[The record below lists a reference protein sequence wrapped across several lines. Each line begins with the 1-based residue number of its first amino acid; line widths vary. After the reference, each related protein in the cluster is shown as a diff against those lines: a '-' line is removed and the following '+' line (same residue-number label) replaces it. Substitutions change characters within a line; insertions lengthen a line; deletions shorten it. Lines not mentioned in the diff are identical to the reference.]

1 MNPNIAGISC
11 RDCFSE
17 SLGHATFGIYMSNYD
32 QTPKI
37 PTAVL
42 VGVKTPGTTDHE
54 LQSSLDELER
64 LVTTLGYRVIG
75 RLWQKRKS
83 TNSAVVLGEGK
94 LRELAKWTD
103 GPGEVGPYVAKK
115 KHKAALRK
123 EKEDEDKRL
132 QDEELAQELV
142 SDDEIEEIGPSH
154 APPLADGAPLELA
167 EHVAFDCE
175 LSPSQLR
182 NLEKATAVKA
192 LDRTGIII
200 EIFSRHAKTR
210 AAKLQVEIA
219 RLTYVAPR
227 LRETSGDD
235 DRGSAGGL
243 GGKGAGESSLELD
256 RRAIRDRIKALKD
269 EFAAIDQEQDTRR
282 SRRSQENTVA
292 LVGYTNAGKSSLM
305 RALTGSDVYVAD
317 KLFAT
322 LDTTVRIL
330 HPETTPRIL
339 ISDTV
344 GFIRKLPHN
353 LVASFRSTLDEA
365 GNASLLLFIVDAA
378 DPEFRSQLKVTQT
391 VLEELGVKD
400 AESFLLFN
408 KIDRVS
414 AEEMVFL
421 RREFPKAIFISAL
434 NPEHVAD
441 LRGTLIRHF
450 EAKMLDEAIL
460 VPYES
465 QGIIGEIREKA
476 RVLNESYDENGV
488 TLRIL
493 APVEFVD
500 RIKAKIKRDYL

>member
-1 MNPNIAGISC
+1 
-11 RDCFSE
+11 
-17 SLGHATFGIYMSNYD
+17 MSIYD
-32 QTPKI
+32 QTPKV

-42 VGVKTPGTTDHE
+42 VSIKTPGLTDHE

-94 LRELAKWTD
+94 LRELAKWTG

-123 EKEDEDKRL
+123 EKEDEEKRL
-132 QDEELAQELV
+132 EDAELSAELDEEL
-142 SDDEIEEIGPSH
+142 DEHESAEEDEVEDLGPSH
-154 APPLADGAPLELA
+154 APQLANGAPMELA
-167 EHVAFDCE
+167 EHVVFDCE

-182 NLEKATAVKA
+182 NLEKATAAKA
-192 LDRTGIII
+192 LDRTGVII

-227 LRETSGDD
+227 LRETSGED
-235 DRGSAGGL
+235 DRGSAGGI

-322 LDTTVRIL
+322 LDTTVRML

-339 ISDTV
+339 VSDTV
-344 GFIRKLPHN
+344 GFIKKLPHN

-365 GNASLLLFIVDAA
+365 GNASLLLFIVDAS
-378 DPEFRSQLKVTQT
+378 DPEFRSQLTVTQK

-400 AESFLLFN
+400 VESFLILN
-408 KIDRVS
+408 KIDRLP
-414 AEEMVFL
+414 AEEVVFL
-421 RREFPKAIFISAL
+421 KREFPKAITLSAL
-434 NPEHVAD
+434 NPVHIAE
-441 LRGTLIRHF
+441 LRETLIRHF
-450 EAKMLDEAIL
+450 EAKMRDEAVL

-476 RVLNESYDENGV
+476 KVLNETYDENGV

-493 APVEFVD
+493 APAEFVE

>member
-1 MNPNIAGISC
+1 
-11 RDCFSE
+11 
-17 SLGHATFGIYMSNYD
+17 MSIYD

-42 VGVKTPGTTDHE
+42 VGVKTPGLTDHE

-94 LRELAKWTD
+94 LRELAKWTG

-123 EKEDEDKRL
+123 EKEDEEKRL
-132 QDEELAQELV
+132 EDEELAEELANHEAV
-142 SDDEIEEIGPSH
+142 DEDEVEELGPSH
-154 APPLADGAPLELA
+154 APESANGAPVELA
-167 EHVAFDCE
+167 EHVVFDCE

-182 NLEKATAVKA
+182 NLEKATSAKA
-192 LDRTGIII
+192 LDRTGVII

-235 DRGSAGGL
+235 DRGSAGGM
-243 GGKGAGESSLELD
+243 GGKGAGESTLELD

-269 EFAAIDQEQDTRR
+269 EFSAIDQEQDTRR

-305 RALTGSDVYVAD
+305 RALTGSDVYIAD

-322 LDTTVRIL
+322 LDTTVRML
-330 HPETTPRIL
+330 YPETTPRVL
-339 ISDTV
+339 VSDTV
-344 GFIRKLPHN
+344 GFIKKLPHN

-378 DPEFRSQLKVTQT
+378 DPEFRSQLTVTQK

-400 AESFLLFN
+400 VESFLILN
-408 KIDRVS
+408 KIDRVP
-414 AEEMVFL
+414 AEEVVFL
-421 RREFPKAIFISAL
+421 KREFPRAILLSAL
-434 NPEHVAD
+434 NPEHVAE

-450 EAKMLDEAIL
+450 EAKMRDEAVL

-476 RVLNESYDENGV
+476 KVLNESYDENGV

-493 APVEFVD
+493 APAEFVD

>member
-1 MNPNIAGISC
+1 
-11 RDCFSE
+11 
-17 SLGHATFGIYMSNYD
+17 MSNYD

-42 VGVKTPGTTDHE
+42 VAVKTPGLTDHE

-94 LRELAKWTD
+94 LRELAKWTG

-123 EKEDEDKRL
+123 EKENEEKRL
-132 QDEELAQELV
+132 EDAELAAELDEEFTDHHV
-142 SDDEIEEIGPSH
+142 HDDDEIEELGPSH
-154 APPLADGAPLELA
+154 APQMELADGAPLELA
-167 EHVAFDCE
+167 EHVVFDCE

-182 NLEKATAVKA
+182 NIEKATSVKA
-192 LDRTGIII
+192 LDRTGVII

-235 DRGSAGGL
+235 DRGSAGGM
-243 GGKGAGESSLELD
+243 GGKGAGESTLELD

-269 EFAAIDQEQDTRR
+269 EFSAIDQEQDTRR

-305 RALTGSDVYVAD
+305 RALTGSDVYIAD

-322 LDTTVRIL
+322 LDTTVRML
-330 HPETTPRIL
+330 YPETTPRVL
-339 ISDTV
+339 VSDTV
-344 GFIRKLPHN
+344 GFIKKLPHN

-378 DPEFRSQLKVTQT
+378 DPEFRSQLTVTQT

-400 AESFLLFN
+400 VESFLILN
-408 KIDRVS
+408 KIDRVPP
-414 AEEMVFL
+414 EEVIFL
-421 RREFPKAIFISAL
+421 KREFPNAILLSAL
-434 NPEHVAD
+434 NPDHVAD

-450 EAKMLDEAIL
+450 EAKMRDEAVL

-476 RVLNESYDENGV
+476 KVLNESYDENGV

-493 APVEFVD
+493 APAEFVD

>member
-1 MNPNIAGISC
+1 
-11 RDCFSE
+11 
-17 SLGHATFGIYMSNYD
+17 MSNYD

-42 VGVKTPGTTDHE
+42 VGVKTPGLTDHE

-94 LRELAKWTD
+94 LRELAKWTG

-123 EKEDEDKRL
+123 EKEDEEKRL
-132 QDEELAQELV
+132 EDEELAEELAELEAV
-142 SDDEIEEIGPSH
+142 EEDEIEELGPSH
-154 APPLADGAPLELA
+154 VPLVEDGAPMELA
-167 EHVAFDCE
+167 EHVVFDCE

-182 NLEKATAVKA
+182 NLEKATAARA
-192 LDRTGIII
+192 LDRTGVII

-235 DRGSAGGL
+235 DRGSAGGM
-243 GGKGAGESSLELD
+243 GGKGAGESTLELD

-269 EFAAIDQEQDTRR
+269 EFSAIDQEQDTRR

-322 LDTTVRIL
+322 LDTTVRML

-344 GFIRKLPHN
+344 GFIK
-353 LVASFRSTLDEA
+353 
-365 GNASLLLFIVDAA
+365 
-378 DPEFRSQLKVTQT
+378 K
-391 VLEELGVKD
+391 
-400 AESFLLFN
+400 
-408 KIDRVS
+408 
-414 AEEMVFL
+414 
-421 RREFPKAIFISAL
+421 
-434 NPEHVAD
+434 
-441 LRGTLIRHF
+441 
-450 EAKMLDEAIL
+450 
-460 VPYES
+460 
-465 QGIIGEIREKA
+465 
-476 RVLNESYDENGV
+476 
-488 TLRIL
+488 
-493 APVEFVD
+493 
-500 RIKAKIKRDYL
+500 

>member
-1 MNPNIAGISC
+1 
-11 RDCFSE
+11 
-17 SLGHATFGIYMSNYD
+17 MSTYD
-32 QTPKI
+32 QIPKI

-42 VGVKTPGTTDHE
+42 VGVKLPGLTDHE

-75 RLWQKRKS
+75 RLWQKRDS
-83 TNSAVVLGEGK
+83 TKSAVVLGEGK
-94 LRELAKWTD
+94 LRELAKWTG
-103 GPGEVGPYVAKK
+103 GPGEVGAYVAKK

-123 EKEDEDKRL
+123 EKEEEDKRIEAE
-132 QDEELAQELV
+132 EELEYQLDESAEDV
-142 SDDEIEEIGPSH
+142 EEEIEELGPSH
-154 APPLADGAPLELA
+154 LPDVSNGTPQELA
-167 EHVAFDCE
+167 EYIVFDCE

-192 LDRTGIII
+192 LDRTGVII

-235 DRGSAGGL
+235 DRGSAGGM
-243 GGKGAGESSLELD
+243 GGKGAGESTLELD

-292 LVGYTNAGKSSLM
+292 LIGYTNAGKSSLM

-339 ISDTV
+339 VSDTV
-344 GFIRKLPHN
+344 GFIKKLPHN

-365 GNASLLLFIVDAA
+365 GNASLLCFVVDAA
-378 DPEFRSQLKVTQT
+378 DPEFRNQLKVTQT

-400 AESFLLFN
+400 VESFLLLN
-408 KIDRVS
+408 KIDRVP
-414 AEEMVFL
+414 AEELVFL
-421 RREFPKAIFISAL
+421 KREFPKAIFLSAL
-434 NPEHVAD
+434 NSDHVAA
-441 LRGTLIRHF
+441 LRETLIRHF
-450 EAKMLDEAIL
+450 EAKMRDEAVL

-476 RVLNESYDENGV
+476 KVLSESYDASGV

-493 APVEFVD
+493 APGEFVD
-500 RIKAKIKRDYL
+500 RIKAKIKKDYL

>member
-1 MNPNIAGISC
+1 
-11 RDCFSE
+11 
-17 SLGHATFGIYMSNYD
+17 MSTYD
-32 QTPKI
+32 QIPKI

-42 VGVKTPGTTDHE
+42 VGIKLPGITDHE

-75 RLWQKRKS
+75 RLWQKRNS
-83 TNSAVVLGEGK
+83 TKTAVVLGEGK
-94 LRELAKWTD
+94 LRELAKWTG

-123 EKEDEDKRL
+123 EKEEENKRL
-132 QDEELAQELV
+132 EAEDLLESLH
-142 SDDEIEEIGPSH
+142 DDELGIEMAEEMATDEVEEIGPSH
-154 APPLADGAPLELA
+154 APPSGDGVPLELA
-167 EHVAFDCE
+167 EYVVFDCE

-182 NLEKATAVKA
+182 NIEKATAVKA
-192 LDRTGIII
+192 LDRTGVII

-235 DRGSAGGL
+235 DRGSAGGM
-243 GGKGAGESSLELD
+243 GGKGAGETSIELD

-292 LVGYTNAGKSSLM
+292 LIGYTNAGKSSLM

-330 HPETTPRIL
+330 HPETTPKIL
-339 ISDTV
+339 VSDTV
-344 GFIRKLPHN
+344 GFIKKLPHN

-378 DPEFRSQLKVTQT
+378 DPEFRNQLKVTQT

-400 AESFLLFN
+400 VESFLVLN
-408 KIDRVS
+408 KIDRV
-414 AEEMVFL
+414 EPQDLVFL
-421 RREFPKAIFISAL
+421 KREFPHAIFLSAL
-434 NPEHVAD
+434 NPDDVAR
-441 LRGTLIRHF
+441 LREKLIQHF
-450 EAKMLDEAIL
+450 ESKMRNEAVL

-476 RVLNESYDENGV
+476 KVIEESYDENGV

-493 APVEFVD
+493 APREFVD
-500 RIKAKIKRDYL
+500 RIKARIKRDY

>member
-1 MNPNIAGISC
+1 
-11 RDCFSE
+11 
-17 SLGHATFGIYMSNYD
+17 MSNYD

-42 VGVKTPGTTDHE
+42 VGVKTPGLTDHE

-132 QDEELAQELV
+132 EDEELAEELAE
-142 SDDEIEEIGPSH
+142 DLTDYDEIEELGPSH
-154 APPLADGAPLELA
+154 VPPATDGAPVELA
-167 EHVAFDCE
+167 ENVVFDCE

-192 LDRTGIII
+192 LDRTGVII

-235 DRGSAGGL
+235 DRGSAGGM

-305 RALTGSDVYVAD
+305 RALTGSEVYVAD

-330 HPETTPRIL
+330 HPETTPKIL
-339 ISDTV
+339 VSDTV
-344 GFIRKLPHN
+344 GFIKKLPHN

-365 GNASLLLFIVDAA
+365 GNASLLLFVVDAA

-400 AESFLLFN
+400 VESFLLLN
-408 KIDRVS
+408 KIDRVP
-414 AEEMVFL
+414 AEDLVFL
-421 RREFPKAIFISAL
+421 KREFPKAILLSAL
-434 NPEHVAD
+434 NPDHVAE
-441 LRGTLIRHF
+441 LRATLIRHF
-450 EAKMLDEAIL
+450 EAKMRDEAVL

-476 RVLNESYDENGV
+476 KVLNESYDENGV

-493 APVEFVD
+493 APAEFVD

>member
-1 MNPNIAGISC
+1 
-11 RDCFSE
+11 
-17 SLGHATFGIYMSNYD
+17 MSNYD
-32 QTPKI
+32 QTPKV

-42 VGVKTPGTTDHE
+42 VGVKTPGLADHE

-94 LRELAKWTD
+94 LRELAKWTG

-123 EKEDEDKRL
+123 EKEDEEKRL
-132 QDEELAQELV
+132 EELAEEELAEELTEELSDELV
-142 SDDEIEEIGPSH
+142 EHLAVDEEEIEDLGPSH
-154 APPLADGAPLELA
+154 EPQLGDGVPMELT
-167 EHVAFDCE
+167 EHIVFDCE

-182 NLEKATAVKA
+182 NLEKATSAKA
-192 LDRTGIII
+192 LDRTGVII

-235 DRGSAGGL
+235 DRGSAGGI

-269 EFAAIDQEQDTRR
+269 EFSAIDQEQDTRR

-305 RALTGSDVYVAD
+305 RALTGSDVYIAD

-322 LDTTVRIL
+322 LDTTVRML

-339 ISDTV
+339 VSDTV
-344 GFIRKLPHN
+344 GFIKKLPHN

-365 GNASLLLFIVDAA
+365 GNASLLLFIVDAS
-378 DPEFRSQLKVTQT
+378 DPEFRSQLTVTQT

-400 AESFLLFN
+400 VESFLILN
-408 KIDRVS
+408 KIDRVP
-414 AEEMVFL
+414 AEEAVFL
-421 RREFPKAIFISAL
+421 KREFPRAITLSAL
-434 NPEHVAD
+434 NPDHVAE
-441 LRGTLIRHF
+441 LRSTLISHF
-450 EAKMLDEAIL
+450 EAKMRDEAVL

-476 RVLNESYDENGV
+476 KVLNESYDENGV

-493 APVEFVD
+493 APAEFVD